1 MADRRITPACAG
13 KSRGWESRCSRWRDH
28 PRVRGEKDCASS
40 RGPFVLGSPP
50 RARGKVRVFA
60 IDPPAPGITPACAG
74 KSEPSCPRKRRAE
87 DHPRVRGEKLHRLVD
102 AQRKQG
108 SPPRAPGKAQVRLY
122 GLHAVR
128 ITPACAG
135 KRRRWP
141 AAGCSCWDHP
151 RVRGEKRTI
160 AKVAAAVAGSPPRAR
175 GKVEAGNLDVPGGG
189 ITPAC
194 AGKRTVP
201 AAGGLLFWDHPR
213 VRGEKFEYL
222 PLIHRLP
229 GSPPRARGKA
239 NRHAHANGE
248 LRITPACA
256 GKRCRYFR

>member
-135 KRRRWP
+135 KRRRRVRLGRIHRDHPRVRGEKFVVCFVQPLQLGSPPRARGKGLGQAIFKRADGITPACAGKRWP
-141 AAGCSCWDHP
+141 GRSAPSPRWDHP
-151 RVRGEKRTI
+151 RVRGEKI
-160 AKVAAAVAGSPPRAR
+160 QPVICSQNP
-175 GKVEAGNLDVPGGG
+175 LG

-194 AGKRTVP
+194 AGKR
-201 AAGGLLFWDHPR
+201 
-213 VRGEKFEYL
+213 
-222 PLIHRLP
+222 
-229 GSPPRARGKA
+229 
-239 NRHAHANGE
+239 
-248 LRITPACA
+248 LRNAFIAPSFTDALS
-256 GKRCRYFR
+256 KSI

>member
-151 RVRGEKRTI
+151 RVRGEKVSVLPMM
-160 AKVAAAVAGSPPRAR
+160 AHWPGSPPRAR
-175 GKVEAGNLDVPGGG
+175 GKDFQRVFGVLPEG

-194 AGKRTVP
+194 AGKRWP
-201 AAGGLLFWDHPR
+201 GRSAPSPRWDHPR
-213 VRGEKFEYL
+213 VRGEKIQPVICSQN
-222 PLIHRLP
+222 PL
-229 GSPPRARGKA
+229 G
-239 NRHAHANGE
+239 
-248 LRITPACA
+248 ITPACA
-256 GKRCRYFR
+256 GKSINAK

>member
-151 RVRGEKRTI
+151 RVRGEKVSVLPMM
-160 AKVAAAVAGSPPRAR
+160 AHWPGSPPRAR
-175 GKVEAGNLDVPGGG
+175 GKDFQRVFGVLPEG

-194 AGKRTVP
+194 AGKRT
-201 AAGGLLFWDHPR
+201 
-213 VRGEKFEYL
+213 
-222 PLIHRLP
+222 I
-229 GSPPRARGKA
+229 
-239 NRHAHANGE
+239 
-248 LRITPACA
+248 
-256 GKRCRYFR
+256 

>member
-1 MADRRITPACAG
+1 MYGDHPCVRGEKPPWVMAVVYGPG
-13 KSRGWESRCSRWRDH
+13 SP
-28 PRVRGEKDCASS
+28 PRVRG
-40 RGPFVLGSPP
+40 
-50 RARGKVRVFA
+50 KVVEIGLR
-60 IDPPAPGITPACAG
+60 ISGGRITPACAG

-151 RVRGEKRTI
+151 RVRGEKVSVLPMM
-160 AKVAAAVAGSPPRAR
+160 AHWPGSPPRAR
-175 GKVEAGNLDVPGGG
+175 GKDFQRVFGVLPEG

-194 AGKRTVP
+194 AGKRT
-201 AAGGLLFWDHPR
+201 
-213 VRGEKFEYL
+213 
-222 PLIHRLP
+222 I
-229 GSPPRARGKA
+229 
-239 NRHAHANGE
+239 
-248 LRITPACA
+248 
-256 GKRCRYFR
+256 